1 MNSVANSTQ
10 THVLHLELLSKQDKL
25 TYYETKREEDPVF
38 FDIKAQELLLN
49 ERQGQDTMY
58 FRAIG
63 DHKDFSG
70 RMDKYFKKARAE
82 NNSNVCLVPQFLEKA
97 G

>member
-1 MNSVANSTQ
+1 
-10 THVLHLELLSKQDKL
+10 
-25 TYYETKREEDPVF
+25 
-38 FDIKAQELLLN
+38 
-49 ERQGQDTMY
+49 MY

-82 NNSNVCLVPQFLEKA
+82 NNSNVCLIPQFLEKA
-97 G
+97 GYPVKEWDVDFGCLELMLDFRSNDFIEAMKKNQHGKTFGLSAW

>member
-49 ERQGQDTMY
+49 ER
-58 FRAIG
+58 
-63 DHKDFSG
+63 
-70 RMDKYFKKARAE
+70 
-82 NNSNVCLVPQFLEKA
+82 
-97 G
+97 